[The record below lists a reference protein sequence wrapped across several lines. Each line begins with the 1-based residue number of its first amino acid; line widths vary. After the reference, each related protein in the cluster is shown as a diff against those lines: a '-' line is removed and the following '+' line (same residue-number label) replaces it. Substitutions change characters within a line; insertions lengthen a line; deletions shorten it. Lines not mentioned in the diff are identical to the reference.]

1 MRIGKTKIE
10 VAAQDISSV
19 TVNAIVNPANTMLWM
34 GGGVSSQLRKAG
46 GASIETEAL
55 AKAPAEL
62 GSAVV
67 TGAGK
72 LGVRWIIHA
81 VITDQNLEVT
91 EPALRKA
98 VRSSLKAADS
108 LSCSSLAL
116 PLLVGDFF
124 AHFEIHVAARIIV
137 EETVNYLVNEN
148 KTIEHVVFVEQ
159 KRDIRDIFERA
170 LLEMFTKHG

>member
-10 VAAQDISSV
+10 VGTADISSV
-19 TVNAIVNPANTMLWM
+19 SVNGIVNPANNMLWL
-34 GGGVSSQLRKAG
+34 GGGVSAQLRKAG

-55 AKAPAEL
+55 AKAPAEV
-62 GSAVV
+62 GRAVV

-72 LGVRWIIHA
+72 LGARWIIHA
-81 VITDQNLEVT
+81 VITGQDLEVT

-98 VRSSLKAADS
+98 VRSSLEAADS
-108 LSCSSLAL
+108 LTCGSLAIPML
-116 PLLVGDFF
+116 IGDFF
-124 AHFEIHVAARIIV
+124 AYFEIHVAARIIV
-137 EETVNYLVNEN
+137 EETVKYLVNDN

-159 KRDIRDIFERA
+159 KRDIRDIFEGA